1 VGELGRDSCF
11 GPLTFP
17 NPSRPFS
24 PNPPLCSH
32 PPIPPTFG
40 RHAPLSSPP
49 FPNSCSHTPNPSPP
63 ISSSQGALRCRS
75 DLRSVV
81 QIFDCF
87 RWREEGRKE
96 RGRTQGDFCVYLL
109 FIYAAIQLIRCGV
122 CDWVEGAVQNFR
134 WRTNSSNSSSFWVF
148 SWGFNGN
155 QFGNH
160 VELWHTFPTSI
171 YALNSEL

>member
-1 VGELGRDSCF
+1 VFWEFGIWGKSFTSRAVEFVWLGACDGVGSYRVGELGRDSCL

-24 PNPPLCSH
+24 PNPPPPLCS
-32 PPIPPTFG
+32 PPHSPHLWPP
-40 RHAPLSSPP
+40 PLSSPP

-63 ISSSQGALRCRS
+63 ISSSQGAFRCLS
-75 DLRSVV
+75 DLRRVV

-109 FIYAAIQLIRCGV
+109 FICAAIQLIRCGV
-122 CDWVEGAVQNFR
+122 CDWVEGLSR
-134 WRTNSSNSSSFWVF
+134 IL
-148 SWGFNGN
+148 GG
-155 QFGNH
+155 G
-160 VELWHTFPTSI
+160 
-171 YALNSEL
+171 

>member
-24 PNPPLCSH
+24 PNPPLCSR
-32 PPIPPTFG
+32 PPF
-40 RHAPLSSPP
+40 SPP
-49 FPNSCSHTPNPSPP
+49 LPPPPSHLLFFQTLEATHQTLAPP
-63 ISSSQGALRCRS
+63 ISSSQGAFRCRS
-75 DLRSVV
+75 DLHRVV

-96 RGRTQGDFCVYLL
+96 MGRTQGDFCVYLL
-109 FIYAAIQLIRCGV
+109 FICAAIQLFRCCV
-122 CDWVEGAVQNFR
+122 CDWVEGLSRILGGGRTAAVLVV
-134 WRTNSSNSSSFWVF
+134 SGHF
-148 SWGFNGN
+148 SWRINGN

-171 YALNSEL
+171 YALNLEL

>member
-17 NPSRPFS
+17 FAP
-24 PNPPLCSH
+24 
-32 PPIPPTFG
+32 PPISSFSK
-40 RHAPLSSPP
+40 PLQP
-49 FPNSCSHTPNPSPP
+49 HTPNPSRPP
-63 ISSSQGALRCRS
+63 ISSSQGAFRCRS
-75 DLRSVV
+75 DLRRVV
-81 QIFDCF
+81 QIFNCF

-96 RGRTQGDFCVYLL
+96 RGRTQGDFCFYLL
-109 FIYAAIQLIRCGV
+109 FICAAIQLIRCGV
-122 CDWVEGAVQNFR
+122 CDWVEGLSRILGGGRTAVILAVFG
-134 WRTNSSNSSSFWVF
+134 FF
-148 SWGFNGN
+148 SWGVNGN